1 MSTDHSEVNWEGYNA
16 CYDGF
21 HKGQCPY
28 SQAADE
34 YGDWID
40 GFDRA
45 FNEIRND
52 ADLAATD
59 PVMDYHYSE

>member
-1 MSTDHSEVNWEGYNA
+1 MADFNEANWEGYNA

-28 SQAADE
+28 SQASDE
-34 YGDWID
+34 YCDWIA

-45 FNEIRND
+45 GREG
-52 ADLAATD
+52 
-59 PVMDYHYSE
+59 